1 MREVTFSD
9 INNLNISPFECIEW
23 ATEVIKKK
31 ILKGGYYLI
40 KFLLLME
47 MSVISIQCLV
57 ISLV

>member
-31 ILKGGYYLI
+31 KY
-40 KFLLLME
+40 
-47 MSVISIQCLV
+47 
-57 ISLV
+57 

>member
-31 ILKGGYYLI
+31 LLKGRYYII
-40 KFLLLME
+40 KLL
-47 MSVISIQCLV
+47 
-57 ISLV
+57 